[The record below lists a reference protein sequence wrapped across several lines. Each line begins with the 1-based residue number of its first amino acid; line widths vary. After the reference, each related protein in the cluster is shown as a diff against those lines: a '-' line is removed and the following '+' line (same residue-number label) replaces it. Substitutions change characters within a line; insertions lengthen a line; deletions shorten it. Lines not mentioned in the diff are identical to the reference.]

1 MMEIIQ
7 TICMIITTIYVIE
20 ISLEIRSKKEKRGI
34 DPLFSFNRTNKQC
47 LYNYNRVITGVPKPI
62 PQE

>member
-20 ISLEIRSKKEKRGI
+20 ISLEIRSKKEKKR
-34 DPLFSFNRTNKQC
+34 D
-47 LYNYNRVITGVPKPI
+47 
-62 PQE
+62 